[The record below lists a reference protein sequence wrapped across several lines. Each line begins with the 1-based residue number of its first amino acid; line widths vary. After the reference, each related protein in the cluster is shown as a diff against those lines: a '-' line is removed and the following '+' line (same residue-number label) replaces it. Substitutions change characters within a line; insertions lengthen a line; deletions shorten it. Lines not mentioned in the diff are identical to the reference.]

1 MSDSFQAQF
10 RPLLEAD
17 PRWGAVACLPWD
29 EAIFGF
35 PVAALN
41 LGGAPLPAAE
51 PLTLFTAALRDF
63 CRETKA
69 ELVSASVPGGAAVTQ
84 SVLCA
89 AGFVPV
95 EFSLLAQ
102 IPHLTP
108 ARLPQPRFS
117 LRPAELQDHDAV
129 RRIAGVAFIA
139 GRYHGDPRFPRALA
153 NLRYS
158 RWIERALDTPG
169 PGGHVFVLGPP
180 GSVVG
185 FMHVVIRDG
194 HADLRLGAV
203 DPENDLGFAGFS
215 LYAETLRAVC
225 ALGAHSVSAKIAAAN
240 TRVLNVCAMLGF
252 RFSNPESAF
261 HWHAPHAPH
270 LLPAACIDRER
281 KPS

>member
-1 MSDSFQAQF
+1 MSDSFQAQY

-35 PVAALN
+35 PVAALS
-41 LGGAPLPAAE
+41 LGAAPLPAG
-51 PLTLFTAALRDF
+51 PLMAFTAALREF

-69 ELVSASVPGGAAVTQ
+69 ELVSASAPGDGALTQ

-102 IPHLTP
+102 IPHLTL

-117 LRPAELQDHDAV
+117 LRPAGLHDHDAV
-129 RRIAGVAFIA
+129 RRIARVAFTF

-153 NLRYS
+153 DLRYS
-158 RWIERALDTPG
+158 HWIQRALDG
-169 PGGHVFVLGPP
+169 RDPGGHVFVLGTSA
-180 GSVVG
+180 SVAG
-185 FMHVVIRDG
+185 FMHVVIREG

-225 ALGAHSVSAKIAAAN
+225 ALGARSASAKIAAAN

-270 LLPAACIDRER
+270 LLPAAFISAE
-281 KPS
+281 KEQL